1 VTDPAYSP
9 TLAAINQRRF
19 QVTFYTI
26 TPGGKK
32 PLRTAVMTLT
42 EIEDITA
49 RSNWRAK
56 VGECVG

>member
-1 VTDPAYSP
+1 MTAAHSP
-9 TLAAINQRRF
+9 TLAAINHHRF
-19 QVTFYTI
+19 HVQFYTI

-32 PLRTAVMTLT
+32 PMRTAVMTLA